1 MEDAYLTAR
10 EGKMVK
16 AERETVGNQLKA
28 GEGQEKETGEQRA
41 ENRAGK
47 RAEEKRLYDGEYR
60 FMELVWDHE
69 PVRSMELARLCLE
82 VLGWKKSTCF
92 TVLKKLSEWGFV
104 KNERAVVTSLVKRV
118 DVQKKESRSA
128 VDRNFGGSLPAFVA
142 AFLSDRRLTKEEA
155 DEIRAMIEK
164 AVK

>member
-1 MEDAYLTAR
+1 
-10 EGKMVK
+10 
-16 AERETVGNQLKA
+16 
-28 GEGQEKETGEQRA
+28 
-41 ENRAGK
+41 
-47 RAEEKRLYDGEYR
+47 
-60 FMELVWDHE
+60 MELVWDHE

-104 KNERAVVTSLVKRV
+104 KNERAVVTSRVKRA

>member
-1 MEDAYLTAR
+1 
-10 EGKMVK
+10 MVK

-28 GEGQEKETGEQRA
+28 GEGQEKEVGEQRA
-41 ENRAGK
+41 EKRAGK

-104 KNERAVVTSLVKRV
+104 KNERAVVTSLVKRA

>member
-1 MEDAYLTAR
+1 
-10 EGKMVK
+10 MVK

-28 GEGQEKETGEQRA
+28 GEGQEKEAGEQRA
-41 ENRAGK
+41 EKRAGK

-104 KNERAVVTSLVKRV
+104 KNERAVVTSMVKRA